1 MSSFRFLSSVGFQVV
16 ANRIAKPFAV
26 ACVCTFAITGTPFTT
41 REAIGQDATSKEA
54 KGGVVEIPTVD
65 LNDRGAWQVVVDRE
79 KGQYL
84 GHPTTLLLE
93 DGKTI
98 LCVYPKG
105 HGKGAIQYKRSV
117 DGGVTWSE
125 RLQTP
130 KNWETSLETPT
141 LHRVI
146 TKDGKKRIVLF
157 SGLHPVRQAISEDD
171 GLTWTELK
179 PVGAFGGIVAMASVV
194 PHVGQQGSYTALF
207 HDDGRFFGTKATGIR
222 GRFALYQ
229 TTTTDAGE
237 NWSVP
242 APIYV
247 SSALH
252 LCEPGAV
259 LSPDKKQVAV
269 LLRENRRV
277 KNSHI
282 IFSNDSMSTWTEPK
296 PLPNALTGDRHTAQ
310 YLPDGRLFI
319 SFRDVPSQGNTSTTA
334 GDWVAWVGRYE
345 DLVEGKPGDFRL
357 RLKKNFKG
365 SDCAYP
371 GVEVLPDGT
380 VVTTTYGHWE
390 QGEAPYVLCVRIPWD
405 ELRSLEPR

>member
-1 MSSFRFLSSVGFQVV
+1 MLAHWMRFDAMSSFRFLSSVGFQVV
-16 ANRIAKPFAV
+16 AIRIAKPFAV
-26 ACVCTFAITGTPFTT
+26 ACVCTFAIAGSPFIT
-41 REAIGQDATSKEA
+41 RDAIGQDATSKEA

-179 PVGAFGGIVAMASVV
+179 PVGAFGGRWFPM
-194 PHVGQQGSYTALF
+194 
-207 HDDGRFFGTKATGIR
+207 
-222 GRFALYQ
+222 
-229 TTTTDAGE
+229 
-237 NWSVP
+237 
-242 APIYV
+242 
-247 SSALH
+247 
-252 LCEPGAV
+252 
-259 LSPDKKQVAV
+259 
-269 LLRENRRV
+269 
-277 KNSHI
+277 
-282 IFSNDSMSTWTEPK
+282 
-296 PLPNALTGDRHTAQ
+296 
-310 YLPDGRLFI
+310 
-319 SFRDVPSQGNTSTTA
+319 
-334 GDWVAWVGRYE
+334 
-345 DLVEGKPGDFRL
+345 
-357 RLKKNFKG
+357 
-365 SDCAYP
+365 
-371 GVEVLPDGT
+371 
-380 VVTTTYGHWE
+380 
-390 QGEAPYVLCVRIPWD
+390 
-405 ELRSLEPR
+405 